1 MCSCFAKKMQC
12 EFQINGYESNAC
24 GGMSFML
31 FVWSWI
37 QSQLSELFKFA
48 SAPCESA
55 ESVYGVFVHRIYHH
69 DISWY
74 HLLLHTFSFGELSRF
89 RALPVSS
96 SLVEAGVVQCIHRL
110 LDKDPVNLG
119 HDGGWWAHCS
129 DQNVVNHSETAYPH
143 HASQPSAV
151 EHLQSSH
158 EWKQCHKLGACPLRC
173 QKTM

>member
-1 MCSCFAKKMQC
+1 MCSCFVKK
-12 EFQINGYESNAC
+12 NA
-24 GGMSFML
+24 MWIPNKMAMNPM

-37 QSQLSELFKFA
+37 QSQLSKLFKFA

-55 ESVYGVFVHRIYHH
+55 ESVYCVCVHRIYHH
-69 DISWY
+69 DIIY
-74 HLLLHTFSFGELSRF
+74 YCTPFLL
-89 RALPVSS
+89 VSS
-96 SLVEAGVVQCIHRL
+96 ADFEPYLFQARWWKLVWFSASTGCSTKILSIWDMTEG
-110 LDKDPVNLG
+110 
-119 HDGGWWAHCS
+119 DGRWWAHCS